1 MPSAF
6 RFPLSVLARDFTPLG
21 IPPCGRDAFRVPL
34 SAVRAGARL
43 HGPCRWGSLPAV
55 GMRSTF
61 RCPLSVLALDFTV
74 HAAGDPSL
82 RSGCVPRSAVRFP
95 CWRSTS
101 RSMPRSRRG
110 AGRAGAAGSEHARRR
125 SPSSPARGR
134 RGPSCAC
141 TRAGR
146 KCSYRASP
154 RRPLRERGRS
164 AHPPTAPG
172 GKRKADSG
180 PPRERSEREEPRRP
194 LRERGRSPH
203 PPTAPGG
210 MRIADSGPPRER
222 SERAPRE
229 RSERAA
235 FSLKDSPRR
244 PTLASL
250 ERDVADDTHN
260 DPQDDGHHEHEDITG
275 PQPHGED
282 PAPKSAV
289 AEAKDVVDHADPPAE
304 LEVDVEAL
312 IAEREQLKDRL
323 LRVAADFD
331 NFRKRAKRELED
343 TKKRARED
351 AFRDFLP
358 VVDDLE
364 RAVAASGQAKDAEAV
379 AEGVR
384 MVLRGFQERAERM
397 GLERVKAVGAQFDP
411 NLHDAVQQHPTDEHP
426 PGTVV
431 AEVVPGYTMQGRLLR
446 AAMVVVARPPS
457 DE

>member
-1 MPSAF
+1 M
-6 RFPLSVLARDFTPLG
+6 
-21 IPPCGRDAFRVPL
+21 
-34 SAVRAGARL
+34 
-43 HGPCRWGSLPAV
+43 
-55 GMRSTF
+55 
-61 RCPLSVLALDFTV
+61 
-74 HAAGDPSL
+74 
-82 RSGCVPRSAVRFP
+82 
-95 CWRSTS
+95 
-101 RSMPRSRRG
+101 
-110 AGRAGAAGSEHARRR
+110 
-125 SPSSPARGR
+125 
-134 RGPSCAC
+134 
-141 TRAGR
+141 
-146 KCSYRASP
+146 
-154 RRPLRERGRS
+154 
-164 AHPPTAPG
+164 
-172 GKRKADSG
+172 
-180 PPRERSEREEPRRP
+180 
-194 LRERGRSPH
+194 
-203 PPTAPGG
+203 
-210 MRIADSGPPRER
+210 
-222 SERAPRE
+222 
-229 RSERAA
+229 
-235 FSLKDSPRR
+235 
-244 PTLASL
+244 
-250 ERDVADDTHN
+250 ADDTHN

>member
-194 LRERGRSPH
+194 SPR
-203 PPTAPGG
+203 T
-210 MRIADSGPPRER
+210 RPPRPPARPLPAESGKR
-222 SERAPRE
+222 TADRRASEASARNRAALSANAAAPRT
-229 RSERAA
+229 
-235 FSLKDSPRR
+235 RR
-244 PTLASL
+244 P
-250 ERDVADDTHN
+250 
-260 DPQDDGHHEHEDITG
+260 
-275 PQPHGED
+275 
-282 PAPKSAV
+282 
-289 AEAKDVVDHADPPAE
+289 PPAE
-304 LEVDVEAL
+304 C
-312 IAEREQLKDRL
+312 
-323 LRVAADFD
+323 
-331 NFRKRAKRELED
+331 
-343 TKKRARED
+343 
-351 AFRDFLP
+351 
-358 VVDDLE
+358 
-364 RAVAASGQAKDAEAV
+364 G
-379 AEGVR
+379 
-384 MVLRGFQERAERM
+384 
-397 GLERVKAVGAQFDP
+397 
-411 NLHDAVQQHPTDEHP
+411 
-426 PGTVV
+426 
-431 AEVVPGYTMQGRLLR
+431 
-446 AAMVVVARPPS
+446 
-457 DE
+457 